1 MHTAIERI
9 EAKMAE
15 GKMPLGS
22 HIGFDSPF
30 ITEMLAD
37 CGFDMMW
44 IDAEHGALD
53 KKDIQ
58 LHLMACRA
66 AGVAG
71 IVRVPWNDFVFIKG
85 VLDMG
90 ADGIVVPMVCSLEE
104 AKKAVAATT
113 YPPEGIRGLGVRR
126 AVDYGLGDRA
136 DYIAN
141 ANKKI
146 WTIVQI
152 EHIDALDE
160 LDAIMQL
167 PGVSGCVVG
176 PADFAMSMTKDG
188 RPCTPA
194 DPEVKEQYDRLGA
207 IASKY
212 GKPFGVSGAYGEQFV
227 KDWVGRGVNFMFMN
241 FEFHL
246 VVNGGKQILGNTH
259 KVLEDLGKKY

>member
-1 MHTAIERI
+1 MHDKIEKVMKKI
-9 EAKMAE
+9 AA
-15 GKMPLGS
+15 GTMPLGS
-22 HIGFDSPF
+22 HIAFDSPF
-30 ITEMLAD
+30 VTEMLAG

-66 AGVAG
+66 AGAAG

-90 ADGIVVPMVCSLEE
+90 ADGIVVPFVRNLEE
-104 AKKAVAATT
+104 AKLAVAATT
-113 YPPEGIRGLGVRR
+113 YPPEGVRGLGLRR
-126 AVDYGLGDRA
+126 ALNYGLGDRA
-136 DYIAN
+136 EYLAN

-146 WTIVQI
+146 WTLIQI
-152 EHIDALDE
+152 EHIDAVKD

-167 PGVSGCVVG
+167 PGVSGIVVG
-176 PADFAMSMTKDG
+176 PQDFAMSMGYSG
-188 RPCTPA
+188 RSFTPA
-194 DPEVKEQYDRLGA
+194 DPEAVAQYDKIGE

-212 GKPFGVSGAYGEQFV
+212 NKPFGVSGAYSEQFV
-227 KDWVGRGVNFMFMN
+227 KDWVARGVNFMFMN

-246 VVNGGKQILGNTH
+246 VVNGGKAIISNTQ
-259 KVLEDLGKKY
+259 KVLGELGKRC